1 MSASRAW
8 PEGTDELLEE
18 ILTDAYGEDEQL
30 WALRQAFEDDVSL
43 PADAFVVGE
52 PVSVIEIDYDGNTR
66 RGLIARCRRGDGT
79 EHEVSAAELAFPDGS
94 PFRRHVAAYRM
105 WVGPAHCR
113 LPPGQPA
120 APTRRPPRISTL
132 LCPQS

>member
-43 PADAFVVGE
+43 PVAREGA
-52 PVSVIEIDYDGNTR
+52 GNGR
-66 RGLIARCRRGDGT
+66 ART
-79 EHEVSAAELAFPDGS
+79 HILYAA
-94 PFRRHVAAYRM
+94 
-105 WVGPAHCR
+105 
-113 LPPGQPA
+113 
-120 APTRRPPRISTL
+120 T
-132 LCPQS
+132 